1 MTKPNGWILIV
12 DDDEDIR
19 DVIALV
25 LERRGYR
32 AVGAFDGQDA
42 LEQLRERDGAPALIL
57 LDLMMPRLNGVDF
70 AKQLRSSA
78 GVSQAPI
85 VILSGDSRAR
95 ETAASVGAAD
105 CLTKPID
112 LKDLVA
118 TVQRF
123 VGPQ

>member
-1 MTKPNGWILIV
+1 M
-12 DDDEDIR
+12 
-19 DVIALV
+19 IALV

-57 LDLMMPRLNGVDF
+57 LDLMMPRLDGVDF

-95 ETAASVGAAD
+95 ERQRRWARR
-105 CLTKPID
+105 
-112 LKDLVA
+112 
-118 TVQRF
+118 TV
-123 VGPQ
+123 

>member
-1 MTKPNGWILIV
+1 MTESKGWILIV

-19 DVIALV
+19 DAIALV

-42 LEQLRERDGAPALIL
+42 LDQLRAHDGAPALIL

-70 AKQLRSSA
+70 AKQFRSSS

-85 VILSGDSRAR
+85 VVLSGDSRAR
-95 ETAASVGAAD
+95 ETAASLGAAD
-105 CLTKPID
+105 CLSKPVD
-112 LKDLVA
+112 LMDLVD
-118 TVQRF
+118 TVRRF
-123 VGPQ
+123 VPPQ